1 MMNERFTDCKMLIA
15 FCYILSLA
23 LKGTATGTLEIQ
35 PTHDLCREKCY
46 CQKDVQSCRCGEV
59 LMPTKSQR
67 SPKSSCSVVQSIL
80 TPKVSQN
87 CFREHWGSCR
97 AKWWWQPLKHRAAE
111 PRSTSWHPPA
121 DCVCTRLSPRGH
133 CAQSCDTQLNQRAPF
148 QKGPV
153 STEKGQWQRL
163 LPAQLQAAAVKDLPV
178 PFWGDAREDYPP
190 DSISENIHWAVPG
203 VA

>member
-97 AKWWWQPLKHRAAE
+97 AKWWWQPLKHRGCRAQKHLLTSPSWLCVHQAFTPWSLCPVLWHTAE
-111 PRSTSWHPPA
+111 SESTFPERACLHWKGTMTEIIASPA
-121 DCVCTRLSPRGH
+121 PGC
-133 CAQSCDTQLNQRAPF
+133 SC
-148 QKGPV
+148 
-153 STEKGQWQRL
+153 
-163 LPAQLQAAAVKDLPV
+163 
-178 PFWGDAREDYPP
+178 
-190 DSISENIHWAVPG
+190 
-203 VA
+203 